1 MIKRLFCILTAVLVL
16 AQVPALAQSDLYDP
30 IVQDVKIEKTMT
42 QEDGNAT
49 VTATAEISPTWAS
62 GEKMALCLV
71 AYADSLVTSMEK
83 KEFTAG
89 QDEEIS
95 VSMTVQP
102 NVTCKAFVWTGDM
115 TPAFE
120 SAEIQVWDSFM
131 VNSKQVYDEDR
142 DYMVAPEDVF
152 DLTGEKKIFSYW
164 NDRET
169 DSHIST
175 VEIDP
180 DAIVIW
186 NGNDPIFLKY
196 TDMQKEDVVPPRGTV
211 TLSDRNRDG
220 LYDLLEIS
228 AYDVA
233 LVDSID
239 LESNTILLKLYR
251 SVTMIEEAE
260 IKLPPDAELYSITLD
275 GQEIGIEALRE
286 NDVLNIY
293 MKDWLAPD
301 EFSIVVTRDYI
312 EGIVEQINIEKESFT
327 VNGLEL
333 CLTEEMLH
341 IQLPEPEDN
350 ARFYLD
356 QEGNTCYIDYDY
368 LTDNSGYFYKTAQGT
383 FEDEY
388 LYLLTEDGEWK
399 NYNASNQIKINGVSK
414 ADLDTPYTKSNVND
428 IFQRDIF
435 AESTEPAPANGIFEG
450 AGNELLTPRLF
461 LEYMID
467 YAFLPSVSPTGSAEA
482 DRLVG
487 YRVIFG
493 MVESIT
499 LPGVD
504 LAGEMSALRGEK
516 VENAVWQGN
525 MMYFQTE
532 DGPVQVQEDAAVF
545 FIGEGN
551 PQQAYAV
558 RSVYELEKDKS
569 YTAYLY
575 WNGEEAVQTIL
586 LLEGI
591 DWIAPSEPLCIFDSY
606 TVSPLNEE
614 KVINVTYW
622 ANGIKQEEPLTVPE
636 PLFEVVH
643 GMYKGDAFLYSLG
656 QDGHVS
662 DIEVIFRPGE
672 ELIPLYTDFDEYIDI
687 SGVEEHFQFAGQDGD
702 KENEVYF
709 GYIAKVNEIKG
720 GIQMILTDE
729 TGKLTWPSSQYYIVS
744 DEANVYCYN
753 PSMPNSKRVRQASIP
768 EIAPSFYM
776 QDNLG
781 NIDFENTNP
790 IYMRYA
796 FVRTYKGKVI
806 DIIYVRYTR

>member
-16 AQVPALAQSDLYDP
+16 AQVPALAQSELYDP

-83 KEFTAG
+83 KEFIAG

-95 VSMTVQP
+95 VSITVQP

-180 DAIVIW
+180 EAIVTW
-186 NGNDPIFLKY
+186 NGNEPIFLKS

-220 LYDLLEIS
+220 LYDLFEIS

-233 LVDSID
+233 LVHEVD
-239 LESNTILLKLYR
+239 LESNTILLKPYR
-251 SVTMIEEAE
+251 SVAMIEETE

-275 GQEIGIEALRE
+275 GREIGIEALRE

-312 EGIVEQINIEKESFT
+312 DGVVELVDYAKESFI

-333 CLTEEMLH
+333 CLTEDMLN
-341 IQLPEPEDN
+341 IQLPELDVN
-350 ARFYLD
+350 ARLFMD

-450 AGNELLTPRLF
+450 AGSELLTPRLF

-482 DRLVG
+482 DRLIG
-487 YRVIFG
+487 YRVIYG
-493 MVESIT
+493 MIESIT

-504 LAGEMSALRGEK
+504 FAGEMSALRGEK

-545 FIGEGN
+545 FIGEGK

-575 WNGEEAVQTIL
+575 WNGGEAVQTIL

-591 DWIAPSEPLCIFDSY
+591 DWIAPYEPLCIFDSY
-606 TVSPLNEE
+606 TLARLNG
-614 KVINVTYW
+614 KDVMNVTYW
-622 ANGIKQEEPLTVPE
+622 ESGNKQEEPLTVSE
-636 PLFEVVH
+636 PAFEAVK
-643 GMYKGDAFLYSLG
+643 GMERGDVFIYGLNSSGL
-656 QDGHVS
+656 VNI
-662 DIEVIFRPGE
+662 IEVIFRPGKE
-672 ELIPLYTDFDEYIDI
+672 PIPFYTDFDQYVDI
-687 SGVEEHFQFAGQDGD
+687 SGVEEHFQLAGQDGD

-709 GYIAKVNEIKG
+709 GYVGKVVDIKG
-720 GIQMILTDE
+720 GKRVVLVDE
-729 TGKLTWPSSQYYIVS
+729 TGEFTFSSSQDFIVPDVANIYY
-744 DEANVYCYN
+744 YN
-753 PSMPNSKRVRQASIP
+753 PSLMKERQIQRASVSI
-768 EIAPSFYM
+768 ISPSFYT

-781 NIDFENTNP
+781 NIDFENTDLNF
-790 IYMRYA
+790 MRYA
-796 FVRTYKGKVI
+796 FVRTYKGKVT
-806 DIIYVRYTR
+806 DIIYVRYTQ